1 MKNLFS
7 NLSSRNYIFGDVG
20 ARWGLEEPWTSFRSF
35 IDVVAFEPD
44 QDEYERLIKGTM
56 DRDIVLPYALSNEEK
71 KLNLNLTK
79 NRGCSSLYEPNYSF
93 LKRFP
98 DVDRFTVEKKEII
111 KTTTLDTLYEKKII
125 KNLDFIKIDTQGS
138 ELDILRGGVKIL
150 NEKILGVQIEVE
162 FKPLYT
168 SQPLFAEVD
177 RFIRDHLGL
186 VLFDIKKVYWKY
198 KYGRRIGSNKGQL
211 IFGDALYFRDPYE
224 LPKWCDQIS
233 KTEAEN
239 KLIMACFMGILY
251 GYSDYSLCLME
262 QLKPCQWM
270 KTEKIDNLKSIV
282 KATTKH
288 LKYSGKGHSRIWS
301 FLNLIANIFEPDY
314 KGWGSAEATLGSR
327 KKFKIFI
334 K

>member
-1 MKNLFS
+1 MKNPFS
-7 NLSSRNYIFGDVG
+7 ILSSRNFIFGDVG
-20 ARWGLEEPWTSFRSF
+20 ARGGLEEPWASFRNF
-35 IDVVAFEPD
+35 IDVVSFEPD
-44 QDEYERLIKGTM
+44 QEEYEELIKRKT
-56 DRDIVLPYALSNEEK
+56 DRDIVLPYALFNEEK

-79 NRGCSSLYEPNYSF
+79 SSGCSSIYEPNYTF

-198 KYGRRIGSNKGQL
+198 KYGRGIGSNKGQL

-239 KLIMACFMGILY
+239 KMVMACFMGIIY
-251 GYSDYSLCLME
+251 GYPDYSLCLLE
-262 QLKPCQWM
+262 QLKTCQWM

-282 KATTKH
+282 KATAKR
-288 LKYSGKGHSRIWS
+288 LKYSGKGYGIIWKY
-301 FLNLIANIFEPDY
+301 FNLIVNIFAPEHE
-314 KGWGSAEATLGSR
+314 GWGSGEHHLGSR
-327 KKFKIFI
+327 KKFGVFY
-334 K
+334 